1 MPIGA
6 GLRLLQWDRMRYL
19 LCAGALATL
28 ASAALGQQ
36 PGQSAAQASL
46 LPPAETAVPPECVA
60 RVRPA
65 TSAAARPGDSLCVSR
80 AAAIAGALTA
90 NPQIQVAGAQAQ
102 QARAARVQGVALPDP
117 QFNAEWDGSR
127 APFGIGGGSSKI
139 FGASIT
145 IPFFDKF
152 RLNGRIGTAG
162 IRSSEFDS
170 IAVKQSIVSQTS
182 QTYDSLLAALRHHA
196 DLREADSLAGD
207 FLKKTQARFDAGT
220 VARLDVVN
228 AQVAVAQAEN
238 DQFAN
243 ERDIAN
249 ARSSLNRLL
258 GRPLGA
264 PLATADSLTV
274 PDPVPGLARLEVAA
288 LGARPEL
295 ASLEHQQ
302 KGARATTDLAREF
315 WYPDLTV
322 GLSRDFLAD
331 PTPGYLTTGI
341 SFPIPILYG
350 NHSKG
355 EIAQDRFREDELS
368 ATYRDLQAAV
378 GQDVRIAY
386 STAATAIRQAIFIRD
401 QLLPASRQ
409 AYRIAAASYG
419 LGGSSALEV
428 NAARVALLS
437 AESQYTDALAAAN
450 SARADLERAVATP
463 LATFGT
469 GASQ

>member
-1 MPIGA
+1 
-6 GLRLLQWDRMRYL
+6 MRYF

-28 ASAALGQQ
+28 AGAGLGQQ
-36 PGQSAAQASL
+36 PSQSAVQASSL
-46 LPPAETAVPPECVA
+46 RPPDTVVAPECA
-60 RVRPA
+60 LATRPA
-65 TSAAARPGDSLCVSR
+65 SAPNAGDSLCVSR
-80 AAAIAGALTA
+80 AGAIAGALTA
-90 NPQIQVAGAQAQ
+90 NPQMQVAGAQAQ

-117 QFNAEWDGSR
+117 TFGAQWDGSK
-127 APFGIGGGSSKI
+127 APFGVGGMSSKV

-162 IRSSEFDS
+162 IGQSESDS
-170 IAVKQSIVSQTS
+170 VALRQAIASQTS
-182 QTYDSLLAALRHHA
+182 QTYDSLLSALRHRA
-196 DLREADSLAGD
+196 NLREADSLASD

-238 DQFAN
+238 DLIAN

-264 PLATADSLTV
+264 PVATADSLAV
-274 PDPVPGLARLEVAA
+274 PAA
-288 LGARPEL
+288 LPALPVLENAALRSRPEL

-302 KGARATTDLAREF
+302 QGAHAATSLSREF
-315 WYPDLTV
+315 WLPDLTF
-322 GLSRDFLAD
+322 GISKDFLVD
-331 PTPGYLTTGI
+331 PTPGYLNTGV
-341 SFPIPILYG
+341 SFPIPIFYW
-350 NHSKG
+350 NHAKG
-355 EIAQDRFREDELS
+355 EIAQARYREDELA
-368 ATYRDLQAAV
+368 ATYRNLEAAV
-378 GQDVRIAY
+378 GQDVRVAY
-386 STAATAIRQAIFIRD
+386 ATAATALRQAVFIRD

-428 NAARVALLS
+428 NAARVALVS

-450 SARADLERAVATP
+450 GARADLERAVATP